1 VISVGIEVC
10 VRFDMRAPE
19 LGASR
24 RELYAAAHAMAEFA
38 DQVGFHTLLV
48 GEHHGTEDGYT
59 SAPFLVAASLAA
71 RTRSMRIQLSAVL
84 LPLYDPVHFA
94 EQLAMLDV
102 LTDGRAEAVL
112 GLGYVSAEFAMF
124 GLDPTSRVGRL
135 ERGIEILKAGLSG
148 QPVSTDDGLGG
159 RRISPLPV
167 QEDLPLYLGGGV
179 PAAARRAARFGLGFA
194 PHLPSPELLQ
204 TYEAECMRGSVS
216 GRVIPNPG
224 HYAMFVTKDP
234 EEFWR
239 ILEPHARHNA
249 DQYSKMATGSNITSS
264 FPPANLND
272 SLDDLKDR
280 AGTWVVTPDEC
291 IELAQSLA
299 EQGGSFQFVPLLG
312 GLAPELGWSSLRLF
326 ADEVLP
332 ELKKQDLLAGM
343 PTRRDRSVERETS
356 VC

>member
-1 VISVGIEVC
+1 MGIEVC

-19 LGASR
+19 WGASR
-24 RELYAAAHAMAEFA
+24 SELYATAHAMAEFA

-59 SAPFLVAASLAA
+59 SAPFVVAASLAA
-71 RTRSMRIQLSAVL
+71 RTRAMRIRLRAVL
-84 LPLYDPVHFA
+84 LPLHDPVHFA
-94 EQLAMLDV
+94 EELATLDV

-112 GLGYVSAEFAMF
+112 GLGYVPSEFAMF
-124 GLDPTSRVGRL
+124 GLEPRSRVRRL
-135 ERGIEILKAGLSG
+135 EKGIEILTAAVSG
-148 QPVSTDDGLGG
+148 QAISTDG
-159 RRISPLPV
+159 RRGRISPLPV

-179 PAAARRAARFGLGFA
+179 LAAARRAARFGLGFA

-204 TYEAECMRGSVS
+204 TYEAECARGNVV

-224 HYAMFVTKDP
+224 HYAMFVTEDP
-234 EEFWR
+234 DDFWR

-249 DQYSKMATGSNITSS
+249 NEYSKMAVATDTTST
-264 FPPANLND
+264 FVPANPDD
-272 SLDDLKDR
+272 SLDDLKKR
-280 AGTWVVTPDEC
+280 ASTWVVTPDEC

-312 GLAPELGWSSLRLF
+312 GLAPEFGWSSLRLF

-332 ELKKQDLLAGM
+332 ELKKRDLLAAM
-343 PTRRDRSVERETS
+343 PTRPDRPVKGETL
-356 VC
+356 

>member
-1 VISVGIEVC
+1 MSVGIEVC

-24 RELYAAAHAMAEFA
+24 RELYAAAHDMAEFA

-59 SAPFLVAASLAA
+59 SAPFVVAASLAA
-71 RTRSMRIQLSAVL
+71 RTRSIRIRLRAVL
-84 LPLYDPVHFA
+84 LPLHDPVEFA
-94 EQLAMLDV
+94 EQLSTLDV

-112 GLGYVSAEFAMF
+112 GLGYVPAEFAMF
-124 GLDPTSRVGRL
+124 GLDPTLRVRRL
-135 ERGIEILKAGLSG
+135 ERGIEILSAGLSG
-148 QPVSTDDGLGG
+148 QPISTDGRGG
-159 RRISPLPV
+159 RISPLPV

-204 TYEAECMRGSVS
+204 TYEAECTRRRVT
-216 GRVIPNPG
+216 GRVIANPG

-234 EEFWR
+234 DEFWR

-249 DQYSKMATGSNITSS
+249 NEYSKMAAETATTST
-264 FPPANLND
+264 FVPANPND
-272 SLDDLKDR
+272 SLDDLKKR
-280 AGTWVVTPDEC
+280 ASTWVVTPDEC
-291 IELAQSLA
+291 IELAESLA

-326 ADEVLP
+326 ADEVMP
-332 ELKKQDLLAGM
+332 ELKKRDLLAAM
-343 PTRRDRSVERETS
+343 PTRPDRSVEGETL
-356 VC
+356 

>member
-1 VISVGIEVC
+1 MSVGIEVC

-24 RELYAAAHAMAEFA
+24 RELYAAAHDMAEFA

-59 SAPFLVAASLAA
+59 SAPFVVAASLAA
-71 RTRSMRIQLSAVL
+71 RTRSIRIRLRAVL
-84 LPLYDPVHFA
+84 LPLHDPVEFA
-94 EQLAMLDV
+94 EQLATLDV

-112 GLGYVSAEFAMF
+112 GLGYVPAEFALF
-124 GLDPTSRVGRL
+124 GLDSTLRVRRL
-135 ERGIEILKAGLSG
+135 EEGIEILCAGLSG
-148 QPVSTDDGLGG
+148 QPIRTGG
-159 RRISPLPV
+159 GRISPLPV

-204 TYEAECMRGSVS
+204 TYEAECTRRRVT
-216 GRVIPNPG
+216 GRVIANPG

-234 EEFWR
+234 NEFWP

-249 DQYSKMATGSNITSS
+249 NEYSKMAAETATTST
-264 FPPANLND
+264 FVPANPND
-272 SLDDLKDR
+272 SLDDLKKR
-280 AGTWVVTPDEC
+280 ASTWVVTPDEC
-291 IELAQSLA
+291 IELAESLA
-299 EQGGSFQFVPLLG
+299 EHGGSFQFVPLLG

-326 ADEVLP
+326 ADEVMP
-332 ELKKQDLLAGM
+332 ELKKRDLLAAI
-343 PTRRDRSVERETS
+343 PTRPDRSVEEETL
-356 VC
+356 